1 MLSAEFER
9 KYTKLFSLADEVFFG
24 FFVLFFFFCF
34 LSFSFFLHFLNL
46 WLFENYNEQGS
57 FLKNKS
63 STSFSKEL
71 LNYKSE

>member
-24 FFVLFFFFCF
+24 FFVLFFFCF
-34 LSFSFFLHFLNL
+34 LSLSFFLHFLNL